1 MTRGH
6 DLTLTERLG
15 RGGHLVGL
23 LDRVS
28 TLVRA
33 NLNDL
38 LDRAEDPEKVIKQLL
53 IDMNNQLI
61 QVKTQVAAAI
71 ADEKRLQARYQE
83 AQRTADD
90 WQRKAEL
97 AIDKGEDDLAKQA
110 LQRRNTYAQTST
122 GLQEQWQAQS
132 ASVQTLKDGLRQLQ
146 SKIEEAEAKKE
157 LLIARSRSAKAQEQM
172 HRTLGGIQ
180 SVGGLSQFERMER
193 RVEEQEARAQAY
205 TDLST
210 DTLDDKFA
218 QLEGESEVDR
228 QLRELKERRQQSQLP
243 SGERETTT

>member
-1 MTRGH
+1 M
-6 DLTLTERLG
+6 
-15 RGGHLVGL
+15 GL

-83 AQRTADD
+83 SQRTADD
-90 WQRKAEL
+90 WHRKAEL

-110 LQRRNTYAQTST
+110 LQRYNMYSQTAT
-122 GLQEQWQAQS
+122 GLQEQSQAQS
-132 ASVQTLKDGLRQLQ
+132 AQVQVLKDGLRQLQ
-146 SKIEEAEAKKE
+146 AKIEEAEAKKE

-172 HRTLGGIQ
+172 HRTLGSIQ
-180 SVGGLSQFERMER
+180 TVGGVSQFERMER

-210 DTLDDKFA
+210 DSLDQKFA
-218 QLEGESEVDR
+218 ALETESEVDR

-243 SGERETTT
+243 SGERDTSRG

>member
-1 MTRGH
+1 MISWIGPKIRK
-6 DLTLTERLG
+6 
-15 RGGHLVGL
+15 
-23 LDRVS
+23 
-28 TLVRA
+28 
-33 NLNDL
+33 
-38 LDRAEDPEKVIKQLL
+38 KVIKQLL

-90 WQRKAEL
+90 WHHKAEL

-110 LQRRNTYAQTST
+110 LQRHNMYAQTAT
-122 GLQEQWQAQS
+122 GLKEQSEAQS
-132 ASVQTLKDGLRQLQ
+132 AQVQTLKDGLRQLQ

-172 HRTLGGIQ
+172 HRTLGSIQ
-180 SVGGLSQFERMER
+180 SVGGVSQFERMER

-205 TDLST
+205 TELST
-210 DTLDDKFA
+210 DSLDEKFA
-218 QLEGESEVDR
+218 ALETESEVDR
-228 QLRELKERRQQSQLP
+228 QLRELKEKRQQAQLP
-243 SGERETTT
+243 SGER

>member
-1 MTRGH
+1 M
-6 DLTLTERLG
+6 
-15 RGGHLVGL
+15 GL

-71 ADEKRLQARYQE
+71 ADERRLQTRYQE
-83 AQRTADD
+83 AQRTADE

-97 AIDKGEDDLAKQA
+97 AIDKGEDELAKQA
-110 LQRRNTYAQTST
+110 LQRRNTYAQTAT
-122 GLQEQWQAQS
+122 GLQEQSEAQS
-132 ASVQTLKDGLRQLQ
+132 AQVQTLKDGLRQLQ
-146 SKIEEAEAKKE
+146 NKIEEAEAKKE

-172 HRTLGGIQ
+172 HRTLGSIQ

-218 QLEGESEVDR
+218 ALETESEVDR
-228 QLRELKERRQQSQLP
+228 QLREMKEARQQRQLP
-243 SGERETTT
+243 SGGA

>member
-1 MTRGH
+1 
-6 DLTLTERLG
+6 
-15 RGGHLVGL
+15 VGL

-71 ADEKRLQARYQE
+71 ADERRLQARYQE
-83 AQRTADD
+83 AQHNADD

-122 GLQEQWQAQS
+122 GLEEQWQAQS
-132 ASVQTLKDGLRQLQ
+132 AQVQTLKDGLRQLQ
-146 SKIEEAEAKKE
+146 NKIEEAEAKKE

-172 HRTLGGIQ
+172 HRTLGSIQ

-210 DTLDDKFA
+210 DTLDQKFA
-218 QLEGESEVDR
+218 ALETESEVDR
-228 QLRELKERRQQSQLP
+228 QLRELKEKRQAKELP
-243 SGERETTT
+243 SGEPQR

>member
-1 MTRGH
+1 
-6 DLTLTERLG
+6 
-15 RGGHLVGL
+15 VGL

-53 IDMNNQLI
+53 IDMNNQMI

-83 AQRTADD
+83 AQRTAED

-97 AIDKGEDDLAKQA
+97 AVDRGEDDLAKQA
-110 LQRRNTYAQTST
+110 LQRYNMYAQTAA
-122 GLQEQWQAQS
+122 GLQEQSQAQS
-132 ASVQTLKDGLRQLQ
+132 AQVQMLKDGLRQLQ

-172 HRTLGGIQ
+172 HRTLGSIQ

-205 TDLST
+205 TDLSV
-210 DTLDDKFA
+210 DTLDQKFA
-218 QLEGESEVDR
+218 ALETESEVDR
-228 QLRELKERRQQSQLP
+228 QLRELKAKRQQNQLP
-243 SGERETTT
+243 SGGA

>member
-1 MTRGH
+1 M
-6 DLTLTERLG
+6 
-15 RGGHLVGL
+15 GL

-71 ADEKRLQARYQE
+71 ADEKRLQARYEE

-97 AIDKGEDDLAKQA
+97 AIDKGEDELAKQA
-110 LQRRNTYAQTST
+110 LQRRNTYAQTAA

-132 ASVQTLKDGLRQLQ
+132 ASVQMLKDGLRQLQ
-146 SKIEEAEAKKE
+146 GKIEEAEAKKE

-172 HRTLGGIQ
+172 HKTLGGIQ
-180 SVGGLSQFERMER
+180 SVGGLSEFERLER
-193 RVEEQEARAQAY
+193 KVEEQEARAQAY
-205 TDLST
+205 TDIST
-210 DTLDDKFA
+210 DSLDQKFA
-218 QLEGESEVDR
+218 ALESESEVDR
-228 QLRELKERRQQSQLP
+228 QLRELKEARAAKQLP
-243 SGERETTT
+243 SGS

>member
-1 MTRGH
+1 
-6 DLTLTERLG
+6 
-15 RGGHLVGL
+15 VGL

-71 ADEKRLQARYQE
+71 ADEKRLQTRYQE

-90 WQRKAEL
+90 WHHKAEL

-110 LQRRNTYAQTST
+110 LQRHNMYAQTAT
-122 GLQEQWQAQS
+122 GLKEQSDAQG
-132 ASVQTLKDGLRQLQ
+132 AQVQTLKDGLRQLQ

-172 HRTLGGIQ
+172 HRTLGSIQ
-180 SVGGLSQFERMER
+180 SVGGVSQFERMER

-205 TDLST
+205 TELST
-210 DTLDDKFA
+210 DSLDEKFA
-218 QLEGESEVDR
+218 ALETESEVDR
-228 QLRELKERRQQSQLP
+228 QLRELKEKRQQAQLP
-243 SGERETTT
+243 SGER

>member
-1 MTRGH
+1 
-6 DLTLTERLG
+6 
-15 RGGHLVGL
+15 VGL

-90 WQRKAEL
+90 WHHKAEL

-110 LQRRNTYAQTST
+110 LQRHNMYAQTAT
-122 GLQEQWQAQS
+122 GLKEQSEAQS
-132 ASVQTLKDGLRQLQ
+132 AQVQTLKDGLRQLQ

-172 HRTLGGIQ
+172 HRTLGSIQ
-180 SVGGLSQFERMER
+180 SVGGVSQFERMER

-205 TDLST
+205 TELST
-210 DTLDDKFA
+210 DSLDEKFA
-218 QLEGESEVDR
+218 ALETESEVDR
-228 QLRELKERRQQSQLP
+228 QLRELKEKRQQAQLP
-243 SGERETTT
+243 SGER